1 MELGKSATPMPYI
14 ILADKNDEIDRREL
28 TEAVTVGRSL
38 ECGIQVR
45 DALLSRQ
52 HCRIEPIGS
61 TWVLTD
67 LNSRNG
73 TFMNNGERMT
83 QHVLEDGDIVRLGRV
98 RMCFRSGPFVAPPA
112 QTTYSKMMRPSDP
125 VEALSGTVMGFV
137 LNEVD
142 MEEESRISGFP
153 IPKPQ
158 PAEPVAYK
166 REQVASMVAQMASR
180 SWDTAAKSGETRKA
194 ARPLPQ
200 PMIKPQHQH
209 KASAVAVA
217 APATKTA
224 APTKPANGTPKASI
238 AVADVKPRGM
248 IAPLQQKPASE
259 RKRPLHRACAWIA
272 IGAAAAIYATAMYVI
287 IQA

>member
-1 MELGKSATPMPYI
+1 MPYI
-14 ILADKNDEIDRREL
+14 ILADKDAEIDRREL
-28 TEAVTVGRSL
+28 SEAVTVGRSL

-52 HCRIEPIGS
+52 HCRLEPIGS

-73 TFMNNGERMT
+73 TFMNNGERVT
-83 QHVLEDGDIVRLGRV
+83 QHVLEDGDVLRIGRV
-98 RMCFRSGPFVAPPA
+98 RVCFRAGPFVAPPSA
-112 QTTYSKMMRPSDP
+112 TTYSKMMRPSDP

-158 PAEPVAYK
+158 PAEPAAYK
-166 REQVASMVAQMASR
+166 REQVASMVANIASR
-180 SWDTAAKSGETRKA
+180 SWDSAAKAGEPRKV

-200 PMIKPQHQH
+200 PMVKAQPQP
-209 KASAVAVA
+209 VAKTQQQKHVAHVA
-217 APATKTA
+217 APKQTKLPA
-224 APTKPANGTPKASI
+224 STKGTNGTPKEVTTSSTVTVRAP
-238 AVADVKPRGM
+238 A
-248 IAPLQQKPASE
+248 APLQQKPATAHP
-259 RKRPLHRACAWIA
+259 RPLHRACAWIA
-272 IGAAAAIYATAMYVI
+272 IGAAAAIYVTAMYVI
-287 IQA
+287 IQT

>member
-1 MELGKSATPMPYI
+1 MPYI
-14 ILADKNDEIDRREL
+14 ILADKNQEIDRREL
-28 TEAVTVGRSL
+28 SDAVTIGRSP

-52 HCRIEPIGS
+52 HCRLEPIGS

-73 TFMNNGERMT
+73 TLIHGERIT
-83 QHVLEDGDIVRLGRV
+83 QHVLEEGEVIRIGRV
-98 RMCFRSGPFVAPPA
+98 RLCFRAGAFVPA
-112 QTTYSKMMRPSDP
+112 SQTTYSKMMRPSDP

-137 LNEVD
+137 VTDVD

-158 PAEPVAYK
+158 PAEPASYQ
-166 REQVASMVAQMASR
+166 RDQVHAMVAQMSSK
-180 SWDTAAKSGETRKA
+180 SWDSAAERGATRNA

-200 PMIKPQHQH
+200 PRVDRHGDEKRASDKPSGGKRYGENRVRKTELPMKEAAVKPEPILDHP
-209 KASAVAVA
+209 KSAVE
-217 APATKTA
+217 T
-224 APTKPANGTPKASI
+224 
-238 AVADVKPRGM
+238 
-248 IAPLQQKPASE
+248 
-259 RKRPLHRACAWIA
+259 KRPLHRALAWIA
-272 IGAAAAIYATAMYVI
+272 IGAAAAIYIISMYVI

>member
-1 MELGKSATPMPYI
+1 MPYI
-14 ILADKNDEIDRREL
+14 ILADKDQEIDRREL
-28 TEAVTVGRSL
+28 SEAVTIGRSL

-52 HCRIEPIGS
+52 HCRLEPIGT

-73 TFMNNGERMT
+73 TFLSHDRVT
-83 QHVLEDGDIVRLGRV
+83 QHVLEEGDVLRIGRV
-98 RMCFRSGPFVAPPA
+98 RLCFRAGPFVAAPQ

-137 LNEVD
+137 VTDVD

-158 PAEPVAYK
+158 PAEPAAYK
-166 REQVASMVAQMASR
+166 RDKVHAMVAQMAST
-180 SWDTAAKSGETRKA
+180 SWDSATESGKPKTV
-194 ARPLPQ
+194 ARTLPQ
-200 PMIKPQHQH
+200 PMIKPQR
-209 KASAVAVA
+209 AVEKQPKTKSPQ
-217 APATKTA
+217 PAQATT
-224 APTKPANGTPKASI
+224 PAKREPILDHPKE
-238 AVADVKPRGM
+238 VVEP
-248 IAPLQQKPASE
+248 
-259 RKRPLHRACAWIA
+259 KRPLHRACAWLA
-272 IGAAAAIYATAMYVI
+272 IGAAAAIYIISMYVI

>member
-1 MELGKSATPMPYI
+1 MPYI
-14 ILADKNDEIDRREL
+14 ILADKNQEIDRREL
-28 TEAVTVGRSL
+28 SEAVTIGRSL
-38 ECGIQVR
+38 ECGVQVR

-73 TFMNNGERMT
+73 TFMNGERIT
-83 QHVLEDGDIVRLGRV
+83 QHVFEEGDVVRMGRV
-98 RMCFRSGPFVAPPA
+98 RICFRAGPFVAPPQ

-158 PAEPVAYK
+158 PADPVAYK
-166 REQVASMVAQMASR
+166 RDQVGAMVAQIASR
-180 SWDTAAKSGETRKA
+180 SWDAAAKSGETRKA

-200 PMIKPQHQH
+200 PMVKAAKHVEKAVPVKSAKPAQR
-209 KASAVAVA
+209 
-217 APATKTA
+217 A
-224 APTKPANGTPKASI
+224 APTKVAKVA
-238 AVADVKPRGM
+238 AVAKVLESIQPVTDK
-248 IAPLQQKPASE
+248 
-259 RKRPLHRACAWIA
+259 KRPLHRACAWIA
-272 IGAAAAIYATAMYVI
+272 IGAAAAIYLVAMYVI

>member
-1 MELGKSATPMPYI
+1 MPYI
-14 ILADKNDEIDRREL
+14 ILADKNAEIDRREL
-28 TEAVTVGRSL
+28 TEAVTIGRSL
-38 ECGIQVR
+38 ECGVQVR

-73 TFMNNGERMT
+73 TFTNGGERIM
-83 QHVLEDGDIVRLGRV
+83 QHVLEDGDVLRLGRV
-98 RMCFRSGPFVAPPA
+98 RVCFRSGSFVPPPSGTA
-112 QTTYSKMMRPSDP
+112 YSKMMRPSDP

-137 LNEVD
+137 MTEVD

-158 PAEPVAYK
+158 PAEPAAYK
-166 REQVASMVAQMASR
+166 REQVASMVANIASR
-180 SWDTAAKSGETRKA
+180 SWDSAAKAGEARKV

-200 PMIKPQHQH
+200 PMVKTEQPRR
-209 KASAVAVA
+209 SAAVA
-217 APATKTA
+217 APAKSKSA
-224 APTKPANGTPKASI
+224 APTKGANGTPKI
-238 AVADVKPRGM
+238 VATSPAITVRTPV
-248 IAPLQQKPASE
+248 APLQQKPIAA
-259 RKRPLHRACAWIA
+259 RPRPLHRACAWIA

-287 IQA
+287 VQT